1 MGWLLSV
8 FLSFWNLK
16 SIRSL
21 VHTIVMNQKGWY
33 PQWQIERDLDAEEK
47 DKFQQWQLNIL

>member
-21 VHTIVMNQKGWY
+21 VHTIVMNQEGWY
-33 PQWQIERDLDAEEK
+33 PSWQIERDLDAEEK
-47 DKFQQWQLNIL
+47 DKFF

>member
-8 FLSFWNLK
+8 FLSFCNLK

-21 VHTIVMNQKGWY
+21 VHTIVLNQKGWY
-33 PQWQIERDLDAEEK
+33 PSWQIERDLDAEEK
-47 DKFQQWQLNIL
+47 DKFF